1 MVKLENPYLEVS
13 RISCSVPQGS
23 IFGPL
28 LFLLYAN
35 DVSMVVKCNLF
46 LYVDDICLVFQSENV
61 KHTCRKAV
69 K

>member
-1 MVKLENPYLEVS
+1 MVKLENPYSEVS
-13 RISCSVPQGS
+13 RTLCSVPQGS
-23 IFGPL
+23 IFGLL

-35 DVSMVVKCNLF
+35 DVSRVVKCNLF

-61 KHTCRKAV
+61 KDTYRKAV